1 MMEKNGPIRMEGLI
15 VPVITPFTREGEID
29 VPLLK
34 NHLDFLINSGITF
47 FFILGTTGEFFLL
60 TMDERKRI
68 SEIIIDHIGDKGKVY
83 INIGA
88 LSTAASCELAEHAQN
103 AGAKGIGAITPY
115 FFSATQN
122 ELERYYLD
130 IAGSVNPE
138 FPVYLYN
145 LPENTGND
153 LLPETV
159 KKLSKKENIIGIK
172 NSMNDIGRIKELI
185 SSTTPDFDVLIGS
198 DEIIY
203 PAMLSGAKGA
213 VSGTANVFPEIFVE
227 FFKAFSGGLNEE
239 ARQQQMIIN
248 NLAGLMNKGFPSF
261 KEALFIRGHQKC
273 YTRKPVDQLT
283 LSEKKLL
290 KKGINYFME
299 NP

>member
-1 MMEKNGPIRMEGLI
+1 MEGLI
-15 VPVITPFTREGEID
+15 VPTITPFTRGGDID
-29 VPLLK
+29 IPRLK
-34 NHLDFLINSGITF
+34 NLLDFLVSSGIKI
-47 FFILGTTGEFFLL
+47 FFILGTSGEFFLL

-88 LSTAASCELAEHAQN
+88 LSTTASCELAEHAQN
-103 AGAKGIGAITPY
+103 TGAKGIGAITPY
-115 FFSATQN
+115 FFKASQI

-130 IAGSVNPE
+130 IAGSVKPD

-145 LPENTGND
+145 IPENTGND

-172 NSMNDIGRIKELI
+172 NSMNDIGRINELI
-185 SSTTPDFDVLIGS
+185 ISTTPDFDVIIGS

-203 PAMLSGAKGA
+203 PAMLCGAKGA

-227 FFKAFSGGLNEE
+227 FFKTLSGGLNEE

-248 NLAGLMNKGFPSF
+248 NLVRLMNKGFPSF

-273 YTRKPVDQLT
+273 YTRKPVNQLT
-283 LSEKKLL
+283 ISEKRLL

-299 NP
+299 NPSTLATPAFH